1 MISKNR
7 IAFLRALQQKKT
19 RREQGLFVAE
29 GTKTVLELLHAA
41 LPCRY
46 VAATQN
52 WWHTHQLPPACK
64 ADTDTADEKDMARIS
79 SLSTAPDVLA
89 VFEIPA
95 AAIAPAD
102 VLGGYTLAAD
112 GIRDPG
118 NLGTLIRIADW
129 FGIERV
135 LCSGDTAEVWNPKTV
150 QATMGSLARVQTAE
164 VDLPAFLA
172 ETASLSNNTLPVYG
186 TFLQGQSVYSTGF
199 APNGIIIIG
208 SESHGISDAV
218 KNMVSHH
225 ITIPSFSSGQGAE
238 SLNAGVAA
246 GIICA
251 EMRRQTLVK

>member
-7 IAFLRALQQKKT
+7 IAFLRALQQKKN

-29 GTKTVLELLHAA
+29 GTKTVLELLHAS

-46 VAATQN
+46 VVATQN
-52 WWHTHQLPPACK
+52 WLNNHPFPQNSKPE
-64 ADTDTADEKDMARIS
+64 TDTATESDMARIS

-89 VFEIPA
+89 VFEIPSA
-95 AAIAPAD
+95 SIAPPD
-102 VLGGYTLAAD
+102 VLSGYTLAAD

-129 FGIERV
+129 FGISRV
-135 LCSGDTAEVWNPKTV
+135 LCSADTAEVWNPKTV

-172 ETASLSNNTLPVYG
+172 ETARLSNNTLPVYG
-186 TFLQGQSVYSTGF
+186 TFLQGQSVYGTGF

-208 SESHGISDAV
+208 SESHGISEAV
-218 KNMVSHH
+218 KNVVSHH

>member
-7 IAFLRALQQKKT
+7 IAFLRALQQKKN

-29 GTKTVLELLHAA
+29 GTKTVLELLHSP
-41 LPCRY
+41 LRCSY
-46 VAATQN
+46 IAATAE
-52 WWHTHQLPPACK
+52 WWKGKRLPRTIT
-64 ADTDTADEKDMARIS
+64 ADSDTADEKEMERIS

-89 VFEIPA
+89 VFEIPVHTF
-95 AAIAPAD
+95 APAD
-102 VLGGYTLAAD
+102 VLHGYTLAAD

-129 FGIERV
+129 FGISRI
-135 LCSGDTAEVWNPKTV
+135 LCSADTAEVWNPKTV

-164 VDLPAFLA
+164 VDLPAFLQQVRQ
-172 ETASLSNNTLPVYG
+172 ASSGTLPVFG
-186 TFLQGQSVYSTGF
+186 TFLEGDSVF
-199 APNGIIIIG
+199 ATRFPANGIIVIG
-208 SESHGISDAV
+208 SESHGIGEAV
-218 KNMVSHH
+218 KNVVSQR
-225 ITIPSFSSGQGAE
+225 ITIPSFSTGQGAE